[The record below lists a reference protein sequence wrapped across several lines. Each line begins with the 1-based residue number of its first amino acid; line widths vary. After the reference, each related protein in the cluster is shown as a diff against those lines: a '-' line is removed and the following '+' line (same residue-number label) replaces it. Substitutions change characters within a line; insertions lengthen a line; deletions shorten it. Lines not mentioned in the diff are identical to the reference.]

1 MQGRV
6 IAVNTVSS
14 DYIGHSNPGYVV
26 TTQQM
31 DGVNQGYV
39 VPDQQYMH
47 PNTIY
52 NIQNIQNPYPDV
64 YQSPPVQYTV
74 PTHSSVTTV
83 GQPPQYRY

>member
-39 VPDQQYMH
+39 VPEQQYMH
-47 PNTIY
+47 QNTIY
-52 NIQNIQNPYPDV
+52 NSSQYPDM
-64 YQSPPVQYTV
+64 YQSPPIQYTV
-74 PTHSSVTTV
+74 PTHSSLTTV
-83 GQPPQYRY
+83 GQPPPYRY